1 MKWLIW
7 REYRLNRPILI
18 AGTVLLLLP
27 YLVVTLI
34 VLWRQKGSATGVPDV
49 AVVFGIA
56 AIWSLFLCQLTVA
69 LLGGNAIAG
78 ERADRS
84 AEFIAYLPLP
94 RTRLLGSKL
103 ILAFSAAA
111 LIWGINLLVLWILVS
126 LAPQFRSGP
135 SLSPKIPLTLSY
147 VAITGLVFYGVSW
160 LISSFQSSPTF
171 AVVGGL
177 ITPLLVLMG
186 LHAAAWAMDMD
197 PSSVDQFAGTWYA
210 TICPILAV
218 VCFSIGTWYYLT
230 RVEP

>member
-18 AGTVLLLLP
+18 TGAVLLLLP
-27 YLVVTLI
+27 YLVILIALCWPNAPAMGARHVARAFAGAAIYNI
-34 VLWRQKGSATGVPDV
+34 VLS
-49 AVVFGIA
+49 
-56 AIWSLFLCQLTVA
+56 QLTV
-69 LLGGNAIAG
+69 LVLGGNAIAG

-94 RTRLLGSKL
+94 RTRRLSSKL

-126 LAPQFRSGP
+126 AAPQFRSGP
-135 SLSPKIPLTLSY
+135 NLPPDIPLMLSY

-171 AVVGGL
+171 AVGGGL
-177 ITPLLVLMG
+177 ITPILVLMG
-186 LHAAAWAMDMD
+186 LHAAAWAMDLD
-197 PSSVDQFAGTWYA
+197 APSIARFAENGYA
-210 TICPILAV
+210 IICPMLALV
-218 VCFSIGTWYYLT
+218 GFSIGTWYYLT
-230 RVEP
+230 RIEP